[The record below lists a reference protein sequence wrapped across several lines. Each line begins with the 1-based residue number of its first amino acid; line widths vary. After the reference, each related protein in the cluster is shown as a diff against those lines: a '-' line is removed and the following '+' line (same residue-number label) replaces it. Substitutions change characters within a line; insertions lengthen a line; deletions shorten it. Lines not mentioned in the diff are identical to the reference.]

1 MGEDVYDEIYL
12 GQIKEP
18 EVVGPYN
25 EVAAS
30 IPGVVEAENYNTGG
44 NNISYYDIDR
54 SNRGGEYRKDGVD
67 IYSSDETNGFAIG
80 YCEADE
86 WMNYTVNVAEEG
98 EYTVSVRASE
108 EGEVEAGTVHASL
121 SNEAGDAIDIEV
133 GTTGAWDVYGEFKQN
148 GKIKLPAGEST
159 IRLTIK
165 KSWVNIDRLTFTKW
179 DPSDVDDTEADKI
192 VVVTSPSS
200 IKFIG
205 IEGDFKAEII
215 NAEGKTVCVSD
226 KTEISTSG
234 IASGVYTIRITTDS
248 NVVCKKLTLK

>member
-1 MGEDVYDEIYL
+1 
-12 GQIKEP
+12 
-18 EVVGPYN
+18 
-25 EVAAS
+25 
-30 IPGVVEAENYNTGG
+30 NTGG

-67 IYSSDETNGFAIG
+67 IYASDEANGFAIG

-108 EGEVEAGTVHASL
+108 EGEVEDGTVHASL

-133 GTTGAWDVYGEFKQN
+133 GTTGAWDVYGEFKQE

-192 VVVTSPSS
+192 TVVATPST
-200 IKFIG
+200 IKILR
-205 IEGDFKAEII
+205 IDEPIKAEII
-215 NAEGKTVCVSD
+215 NAEGKTIRVSN
-226 KTEISTSG
+226 KTEIPTSG
-234 IASGVYTIRITTDS
+234 IVSGIYTIRIITDS
-248 NVVCKKLTLK
+248 NVICKKFTLK

>member
-1 MGEDVYDEIYL
+1 
-12 GQIKEP
+12 
-18 EVVGPYN
+18 
-25 EVAAS
+25 
-30 IPGVVEAENYNTGG
+30 
-44 NNISYYDIDR
+44 
-54 SNRGGEYRKDGVD
+54 
-67 IYSSDETNGFAIG
+67 
-80 YCEADE
+80 
-86 WMNYTVNVAEEG
+86 MNYTVNVAEEG

-179 DPSDVDDTEADKI
+179 DPSDVDDTEAEKI
-192 VVVTSPSS
+192 LIIKTDDA

-205 IEGDFKAEII
+205 IDGVETLGRASQQQSPYGIGHAVQPLRIEII
-215 NAEGKTVCVSD
+215 NAEGKTIRVSN
-226 KTEISTSG
+226 KTEIPTSG
-234 IASGVYTIRITTDS
+234 IVSGIYTIRIITDS
-248 NVVCKKLTLK
+248 NVICKKFTLK

>member
-1 MGEDVYDEIYL
+1 M
-12 GQIKEP
+12 
-18 EVVGPYN
+18 
-25 EVAAS
+25 AAN

-44 NNISYYDIDR
+44 NNVSYYDKDR

-67 IYSSDETNGFAIG
+67 VYASDEANGFAIG
-80 YCEADE
+80 YCEEEE

-133 GTTGAWDVYGEFKQN
+133 GSTGSWDVYDEYVQKN
-148 GKIKLPAGEST
+148 RISLPAGEST
-159 IRLTIK
+159 IKLTIK
-165 KSWVNIDRLTFTKW
+165 KSWVNIDRLTFTKY
-179 DPSDVDDTEADKI
+179 DPSDVDLTEADKI

-200 IKFIG
+200 IKIIG

-234 IASGVYTIRITTDS
+234 ITSGVYTIRITTDS